1 MNKIFV
7 SVIIPTY
14 KRNTTLERAINSVL
28 NQTIPNF
35 EIIVVDDNDEK
46 SNYRKLNEKLMKKY
60 EGNDEVI
67 YLKHKKNMNAATAR
81 NTGILYSS
89 SKYIAF
95 LDDDDEYL
103 ADKLEQQ
110 VKLLERLDDTWGAV
124 YCGYSLYRK
133 NTLLQR
139 NLNLGHGNLK
149 KKLLLMENPFG
160 AGSTLLMKR
169 SILKELDGFDITF
182 SRHQDWELLIRFFRK
197 YRLAYVNRILVK
209 MHLDDRKNITDPK
222 NIVLIK
228 EKYLRKFKKD
238 IEEMPLSL
246 QKEIYKRHYLEITRS
261 FIKNKKY
268 NRAFEYYEKSKKFS
282 KIFLIDYIKLIS
294 TLIDSIIPIKEFLII
309 NIVRLSRYFNYDK
322 LLKAFN
328 R

>member
-1 MNKIFV
+1 MSQPIV

-14 KRNTTLERAINSVL
+14 KRNTTIERAINSVL
-28 NQTIPNF
+28 NQTFHNF

-46 SNYRKLNEKLMKKY
+46 SIYRKLNEKLMKKY
-60 EGNDEVI
+60 RSNDKVI
-67 YLKHKKNMNAATAR
+67 YLKHKKNINGAAAR

-103 ADKLEQQ
+103 ADKLAQQ
-110 VKLLERLDDTWGAV
+110 VKLLEKLDDTWGAV
-124 YCGYSLYRK
+124 YCGCSIYRK
-133 NTLLQR
+133 NKLLQR
-139 NLNLGHGNLK
+139 NLNLGSVNLK
-149 KKLLLMENPFG
+149 KKLLLMENPIRG
-160 AGSTLLMKR
+160 GSTLLMKS

-197 YRLAYVNRILVK
+197 YRIAYVNRILVK
-209 MHLDDRKNITDPK
+209 LLLDDRKNITDPE

-238 IEEMPLSL
+238 IEEMPISL

-268 NRAFEYYEKSKKFS
+268 NRAFEYYKKSKKFS
-282 KIFLIDYIKLIS
+282 KILLIDYIKLIS

-309 NIVRLSRYFNYDK
+309 NIIRISRYFNYDK